1 MSARWHYSW
10 DRLRSSYWFVPLT
23 AALGAAVL
31 SRGMVTLDAAVPD
44 SAIEQSAFVYVAGID
59 SERATLLTIATTT
72 LGTAGI
78 VFSLAA
84 VPLSVAA
91 SQYGSRLLRN
101 FLRDIPTQAA
111 LGAFCGTFAYCLTTL
126 FSLPP
131 EGKNVTN
138 LPHLAVTGALA
149 LALLCF
155 VALVFFVH
163 HVGAS
168 LQAPIV
174 IDEVADDLEKA
185 LAAHHGHERTTS
197 YGPLDAVDT
206 GYVQAVD
213 FAALVEAAA
222 KANATLSLTVGPGS
236 YIGAG
241 EPLAEG
247 PDSLGPALQRAV
259 VIGSQRI
266 PTQDISFGIL
276 QLVEVAVRAM
286 SPAIND
292 PLTAI
297 NCLERL
303 GVLLARIARE
313 GAPSSEW
320 TDTSG
325 TVRVSWP
332 APTLEQLSDTAF
344 SLIRQYGR
352 GCTEVLL
359 AMLGALERIARA
371 GATELAARHVH
382 QIVREAQTGLTDP
395 EDRVRVEAYA
405 ARSFLR

>member
-10 DRLRSSYWFVPLT
+10 DRLRSSYWFVPLA
-23 AALGAAVL
+23 AALGAVVL
-31 SRGMVTLDAAVPD
+31 ARGIVALDGIVPD
-44 SAIEQSAFVYVAGID
+44 GAIENSPFVYVAGAD

-131 EGKNVTN
+131 EGKDVTN
-138 LPHLAVTGALA
+138 LPHLAVTGALG

-185 LAAHHGHERTTS
+185 LSAHHGHGRTLPC
-197 YGPLDAVDT
+197 GPLDATET
-206 GYVQAVD
+206 GYVQAID
-213 FAALVEAAA
+213 FAALIEAAA
-222 KANATLSLTVGPGS
+222 RANTTLTLTVGPGS

-241 EPLAEG
+241 EALAQG
-247 PDSLGPALQRAV
+247 SDTLGPAVQRAM

-266 PTQDISFGIL
+266 PTQDIGFGIL

-303 GVLLARIARE
+303 GVLLARISRE
-313 GAPSSEW
+313 GAPAAERR
-320 TDTSG
+320 DSG
-325 TVRVSWP
+325 GVVRVSWP
-332 APTLEQLSDTAF
+332 APTLEQLTETAF

-352 GCTEVLL
+352 GCTEVLIAL
-359 AMLGALERIARA
+359 LGALERLSDA
-371 GATELAARHVH
+371 GAPELAAHHAALV
-382 QIVREAQTGLTDP
+382 VSDAKDGLPNPTDIA
-395 EDRVRVEAYA
+395 RVEAYA
-405 ARSFLR
+405 ARFFR